1 MTSQDAFRV
10 ALNMVL
16 KHTAEVFESVVDII
30 AEKYGLDREQMMT
43 VVKEHPRFQNMSVEP
58 AILDFTREPQPE
70 PEPLQ
75 DFSAMSD
82 ALDAIEPAPA
92 PKPKRTIKIK
102 PKAAAAAVP
111 I

>member
-1 MTSQDAFRV
+1 
-10 ALNMVL
+10 MVL

-30 AEKYGLDREQMMT
+30 AEKYGLEREQMMT

-70 PEPLQ
+70 PEPLE
-75 DFSAMSD
+75 DFTMMSD
-82 ALDAIEPAPA
+82 ALDEIQPAPAAAPA
-92 PKPKRTIKIK
+92 PKAKRAIKIK
-102 PKAAAAAVP
+102 PKAAAAAVA

>member
-70 PEPLQ
+70 PLQ

-82 ALDAIEPAPA
+82 ALDAIEPAPAPA

-102 PKAAAAAVP
+102 PKAAAAAVA

>member
-70 PEPLQ
+70 PQPLQ

-102 PKAAAAAVP
+102 PKAAAAAVA